1 MLIKTFIYF
10 FVFCFSVICIQAQ
23 SESSKKKNKIK
34 KDTLTNSN
42 QQNFDGQKNKI
53 NVRKSVL
60 LSNEIKETSG
70 LLFFNHLLWTHND
83 DSDNFIYGIDT
94 TTGKIVKSIRL
105 TYLSNIDWEE
115 ISQDEK
121 YIYVGDIGN
130 NNGNRKDLKIYRVEK
145 EFLFNGK
152 LKFDTISFRYELQT
166 DFNSLKSNTTNFDC
180 ESFIVT
186 NDSIYLFTKEWSSL
200 KTSIYSIS
208 KLPGNYIAKFIVS
221 YPVKGLITGAVYVKN
236 KNRIILCGYSKLLEP
251 FVFKIDNFQ
260 NGNFSSC
267 VKNKIGINLPLHQ
280 IEGIT
285 TSDGS
290 NYFLVNE
297 YFSKSLIEI
306 PNKLHHFKLE
316 Y

>member
-1 MLIKTFIYF
+1 MLKTVFIILIF
-10 FVFCFSVICIQAQ
+10 FTTFLNFVYAQ
-23 SESSKKKNKIK
+23 KTTSLKS
-34 KDTLTNSN
+34 
-42 QQNFDGQKNKI
+42 
-53 NVRKSVL
+53 KSVKIDSTSFVKQDNYECSKTKVNVKRSIL
-60 LSNEIKETSG
+60 LSPQIKETSG
-70 LLFFNHLLWTHND
+70 LIFFNDLLWTHND
-83 DSDNFIYGIDT
+83 DTDNYLYGIDT
-94 TTGKIVKSIRL
+94 LSGKIIKTIRL
-105 TYLSNIDWEE
+105 TYHENIDWEE
-115 ISQDEK
+115 ISQDEN

-130 NNGNRKDLKIYRVEK
+130 NKGNRKDLKIYRVEK
-145 EFLFNGK
+145 EFLINGK

-316 Y
+316 D